1 MSETLL
7 LAPVR
12 RTRTVG
18 IVGIVGIVATIAS
31 ASVLN
36 ACQRGPAEPPAG
48 SRPAVAPTT
57 PAANTGAPLDPHA
70 GLGIA
75 PPSGNSA
82 PPLRMPGDNAGAN
95 PSTAPAM
102 PGTPTGNTAQNTAE
116 NAPPPPDLVWD
127 DPPGWRREQPSSG
140 LRRAQYKVNR
150 VGADTQ
156 DAEMTVITFGIG
168 QGGGIEANVQR
179 WLGQIEQPDGRQTS
193 DLAQR
198 RSLTTHGM
206 SVTIV
211 EAPGRIRMSNPMSPP
226 GTVPTVFERGRLL
239 AAIIEA
245 PSGMWFF
252 KLMGGDQTVQS
263 VRGAFDNMLRSV
275 H

>member
-1 MSETLL
+1 MSEPLL
-7 LAPVR
+7 LAPHR
-12 RTRTVG
+12 RAP
-18 IVGIVGIVATIAS
+18 IVAIVGIVATIAS
-31 ASVLN
+31 VSVLN

-48 SRPAVAPTT
+48 SRPAAAPAT

-82 PPLRMPGDNAGAN
+82 PPLRMPGDNAG
-95 PSTAPAM
+95 TAPAM
-102 PGTPTGNTAQNTAE
+102 PGAPTGNTAQNAAE
-116 NAPPPPDLVWD
+116 NAPPAPDLVWD
-127 DPPGWRREQPSSG
+127 DPPGWRREPPSSG

-156 DAEMTVITFGIG
+156 DAEMTVITFGAG

-198 RSLTTHGM
+198 RSLTAHGM
-206 SVTIV
+206 TVTIV

-239 AAIIEA
+239 AAIVEA

-263 VRGAFDNMLRSV
+263 VRGAFDNLLRSV